1 MPRGVRNE
9 DFSKTE
15 KMMIA
20 EVYRDTPNA
29 KLRVAKHYMRTVL
42 DGNRH
47 PNPQRDLL
55 RSMNNSYL
63 YTMWVV

>member
-1 MPRGVRNE
+1 MR
-9 DFSKTE
+9 
-15 KMMIA
+15 IA
-20 EVYRDTPNA
+20 EVYRDAPNA

-42 DGNRH
+42 DRNRH
-47 PNPQRDLL
+47 TNLQRDLL